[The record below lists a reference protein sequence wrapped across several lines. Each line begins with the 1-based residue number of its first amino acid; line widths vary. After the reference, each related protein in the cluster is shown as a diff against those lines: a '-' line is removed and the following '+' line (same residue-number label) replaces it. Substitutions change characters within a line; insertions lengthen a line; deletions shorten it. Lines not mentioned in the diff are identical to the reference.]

1 MKRAIFVALVGF
13 VMLVAV
19 RPGEAQQIPGRGFT
33 GLVCL
38 AGVDGDGTYAVDPAG
53 QFTLEVAGDT
63 GSSATVTIT
72 HGQTGSTHVVSYI
85 DAVENGRLNC
95 GDVIVTVT

>member
-1 MKRAIFVALVGF
+1 VKRAIFVALVGF